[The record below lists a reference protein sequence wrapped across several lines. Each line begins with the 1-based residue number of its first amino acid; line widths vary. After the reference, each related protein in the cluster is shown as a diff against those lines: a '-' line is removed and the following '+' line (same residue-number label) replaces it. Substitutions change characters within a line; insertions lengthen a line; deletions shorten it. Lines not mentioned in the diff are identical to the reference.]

1 MTAPKTLWGLAL
13 LAALLAAA
21 PAAAAEWQDNAI
33 GYRWGYNFKEPG
45 VTKDGTL
52 TGQAK
57 DVAKSIV
64 SFTHVDGW
72 KYGGNFLT
80 FDYLT
85 STSADPSAGG
95 GKQGAAEFYLT
106 YRTDLSLNKITG
118 SKTFAFGPVRDVD
131 IEAGV
136 DLNTKN
142 TGFASQKVMPALGP
156 VVAFDVPGFLN
167 VGLLGVRE
175 WNHNGFAQKAVVFK
189 TTLMVS
195 ASWGI
200 PIGSHVTFA
209 GFGNVVLP
217 KGKDAFGADTVT
229 EVLVHPKLLADVGS
243 FWGWSHALEAGVGF
257 EYWLN
262 KFGNDEKKVH
272 GSEASTPFLEVDAH
286 L

>member
-1 MTAPKTLWGLAL
+1 MIASKTRRAL
-13 LAALLAAA
+13 LALAAFLVAA
-21 PAAAAEWQDNAI
+21 PAFAAEWQDNAI
-33 GYRWGYNFKEPG
+33 GYRWGYNFREPG
-45 VTKDGTL
+45 VVDANGKP
-52 TGQAK
+52 K

-85 STSADPSAGG
+85 STKADPAVGGAG
-95 GKQGAAEFYLT
+95 GAAEFYLT
-106 YRTDLSLNKITG
+106 YRTDLSLNKLSG
-118 SKTFAFGPVRDVD
+118 GKTFSFGPVRDVNL
-131 IEAGV
+131 EAGV

-142 TGFASQKVMPALGP
+142 TSFASRKVMPAIGP

-167 VGLLGVRE
+167 VGVLAVRE
-175 WNHNGFAQKAVVFK
+175 FNNNGIVGKNVVFD
-189 TTLMVS
+189 TTAMVS

-200 PIGSHVTFA
+200 PIGPATFA

-217 KGKDAFGADTVT
+217 KGKDGFGAKTKT
-229 EVLVHPKLLADVGS
+229 EVLLHPKILVDVGS
-243 FWGWSHALEAGVGF
+243 FWGWKHAVEAGVGY

-262 KFGNDEKKVH
+262 KFGNDNSKVK
-272 GSEASTPFLEVDAH
+272 GSLANTPFLEVAAH